1 MSSLSHIGFWRA
13 PIAFAVSA
21 AITALLLPLAARLAY
36 KMRAV
41 DHPGGRRLHLAKVPR
56 LGGVAVVMATLGT
69 CVVLALV
76 AQALGMPIE
85 DLTLSSARM
94 PLVGA
99 LMIFALGVL
108 DDLRGVSPR
117 LKLVVQV
124 IAAVLVVR
132 EGGLA
137 QSVVFALDLPAFH
150 VDGLVPVLAV
160 LWIVGVT
167 NAFNL
172 IDGLDG
178 LASVCAVVALVTMV
192 VSGHY
197 LGQVNS
203 FVFVAA
209 LLGALTVFVRRNW
222 HPASVFLGDAGS
234 MTIGFLL
241 AVRAIPSASDA
252 DGRFYALVP
261 LAAFAYPL
269 LDTWVAIIRRWLR
282 GYSFSRAD
290 QRHIHHQLVALGM
303 SVPRAVRVI
312 AIVATV
318 VSAAGLTV
326 SYFPSRF
333 TVAVVISAS
342 LLASLL
348 APYVIWRLG
357 YYEFIELGKAVYSGL
372 ARSRRIVRERIRMSD
387 ITERIKLAGSEAELH
402 ACVFELVDVEHVR
415 LVELVDPTELALNAR
430 ERRGEPVSETA
441 VMVRLVCSVRR
452 ERLGRVLQ
460 LRVWVTPKG
469 VAHHSLQRVEH
480 MICTELEAWFERFD
494 RPAASERTAEPAVK
508 VTARD
513 ATLLTGVTG

>member
-1 MSSLSHIGFWRA
+1 MSFISHIGFWRA
-13 PIAFAVSA
+13 PVAFAVSA
-21 AITALLLPLAARLAY
+21 AMAALLLPLAARLAH
-36 KMRAV
+36 RLGAV
-41 DHPGGRRLHLAKVPR
+41 DHPGGRRTHHAPVPR

-76 AQALGMPIE
+76 AQALGMPIG
-85 DLTLSSARM
+85 DLTWSRTQVL
-94 PLVGA
+94 LVGA
-99 LMIFALGVL
+99 LMIFALGLL

-132 EGGLA
+132 AGGLA
-137 QSVVFALDLPAFH
+137 QSFVFARDLPAFH

-160 LWIVGVT
+160 LWIVGLT

-178 LASVCAVVALVTMV
+178 LASVCAFVALATMV
-192 VSGHY
+192 VSGLY
-197 LGQVNS
+197 LGQASS

-209 LLGALTVFVRRNW
+209 LLGALTVFLRCNW
-222 HPASVFLGDAGS
+222 HPASLFLGDSGS

-241 AVRAIPSASDA
+241 AVRVIPSASDA

-261 LAAFAYPL
+261 LAALAYPL
-269 LDTWVAIIRRWLR
+269 LDTGVAILRRWLS
-282 GYSFSRAD
+282 GHSFSRAD
-290 QRHIHHQLVALGM
+290 GRHIHHQLVKIGM

-326 SYFPSRF
+326 SFVPPRF
-333 TVAVVISAS
+333 TVAVALGAS
-342 LLASLL
+342 LLASL
-348 APYVIWRLG
+348 AAFYAIWRLE
-357 YYEFIELGKAVYSGL
+357 YSEFIAFGKALYSGL

-387 ITERIKLAGSEAELH
+387 ITKRINLAGSEAELH
-402 ACVFELVDVEHVR
+402 ECVFELLDCEHVQR
-415 LVELVDPTELALNAR
+415 AELVDATELALNAR

-441 VMVRLVCSVRR
+441 AMVLLVRPVRR
-452 ERLGRVLQ
+452 ERIGRVLQ
-460 LRVWVTPKG
+460 LRVWVTPRG
-469 VAHHSLQRVEH
+469 IAHHSLQHIEH

-513 ATLLTGVTG
+513 ATPLTEVTV